1 MLLWIS
7 CAVLT
12 AAAFAVVLRPAFIG
26 ARNADSS
33 RSAPDLAVYRDQLAE
48 LDRQLAAAQL
58 GPAEHDA
65 LRVEVSRRILRLEG
79 EAAKPSSAESSAASQ
94 GAPALV
100 MGVAA
105 LAPLAALGL
114 YLNLGA
120 PAVPAQPYIASPA
133 PVANSPAANLIA
145 QVEARLAANPNDGRG
160 WDVIAPV
167 YFKLERFAD
176 AAQAYQRAIA
186 LQGETVPRLAGFA
199 EATVLSNDGIVTEP
213 ARAAYEK
220 LSRLAPDR
228 IEPRFWLALAKEQ
241 DGQRDAAAADYRALL
256 ASSPPDAST
265 RALIEQRLA
274 AVTSTTPA
282 KPRGPSAADVDAAS
296 SLSETDR
303 KAMIGQMVANLAARL
318 KTNNRDLEGW
328 QRLITAYVVLKDA
341 PKARAALADA
351 RAAFQGDNAAVA
363 IFNELSS
370 RVEGLPKVPP

>member
-7 CAVLT
+7 FAVLT
-12 AAAFAVVLRPAFIG
+12 AAAFAVVLRPAFINS
-26 ARNADSS
+26 RTADKS
-33 RSAPDLAVYRDQLAE
+33 RTAPDLAVYRDQLAE

-79 EAAKPSSAESSAASQ
+79 EGTKPSSRTSSGASK
-94 GAPALV
+94 GAPSLILAL
-100 MGVAA
+100 AT

-120 PAVPAQPYIASPA
+120 PAIPAQPFATIAA
-133 PVANSPAANLIA
+133 PAATTPAATLIA
-145 QVEARLAANPNDGRG
+145 QVEARLAANPSDGRG

-186 LQGETVPRLAGFA
+186 LQGETVPRLAGLA

-241 DGQRDAAAADYRALL
+241 DGQRDAAAAEYRALL
-256 ASSPPDAST
+256 ATSPPDAST

-274 AVTSTTPA
+274 AVTSAP
-282 KPRGPSAADVDAAS
+282 PPQSRGPTAADVDAAS
-296 SLSETDR
+296 SLGETDR
-303 KAMIGQMVANLAARL
+303 NAMISQMVANLAGRL
-318 KTNNRDLEGW
+318 KTNNRDLAGW
-328 QRLITAYVVLKDA
+328 QRLISAYVVLKDA
-341 PKARAALADA
+341 PKARTALADA
-351 RAAFQGDNAAVA
+351 RAAFQGDDAAAA
-363 IFNELSS
+363 IFRELSS
-370 RVEGLPKVPP
+370 RIETLPKVLP